1 MDTSFTLVNANILT
15 LDPHKPIAD
24 SVTIKDGK
32 IFSLSVKEPG
42 VKTINLNGA
51 TVLPGL
57 TDSHYHIKNTGKRL
71 EMINLKGISDT
82 KKIRDLVEE
91 RASSLPQGSWVQ
103 GFGWDQ
109 TLFSQ
114 GQFPSS
120 DVLDSLDISN
130 PVFLTRIDG
139 HSAWVNEKALKISNF
154 PTDVPSGGDVIN
166 SCILI
171 DNAMSPVRQSI
182 PKEMSSDLV
191 RWSRASAERTVS
203 LGVTGVHDAW
213 TDRISL
219 DALID
224 MEESNQLPH
233 RVYSMLASSD
243 TNLLEEY
250 FNKGG
255 YESGLISVRS
265 AKAFIDGALGSRG
278 AALFEPYS
286 DDHNNC
292 GLVLISP
299 EEFKSL
305 ATSCYKNNFQLN
317 VHAIGDRGNS
327 LVIDTYSDVLGG
339 PNDRRWRIE
348 HAQMVRTQD
357 IQRFKD
363 FSLVPSMQPSHCT
376 SDMRWMDDR
385 IGTHRSHRISRWQSF
400 IDMGLKI
407 PGGSDCP
414 IEDGNPLLEYYA
426 AVTRKDRAGLPEGG
440 WQPQEKVSRM
450 NALRMFTTWAA
461 YGAFSESRR
470 GIIAPGFDADLTV
483 LSNDITSCDEM
494 EIIGTEVMMTVVG
507 GKEVYN
513 AL

>member
-1 MDTSFTLVNANILT
+1 MDTRYSITNANVIT
-15 LDPHKPIAD
+15 LDPNNPIAR
-24 SVTIKDGK
+24 SIEVEDGK
-32 IFSLSVKEPG
+32 IISINSIETG
-42 VKTINLNGA
+42 SKTIDVNGA
-51 TVLPGL
+51 TVVPGL

-71 EMINLKGISDT
+71 EMINLRGVGDLD
-82 KKIRDLVEE
+82 KIRSLVQE
-91 RASSLPQGSWVQ
+91 RARSLPRGSWVQ

-109 TLFSQ
+109 TLFE
-114 GQFPSS
+114 GGRFPSS

-139 HSAWVNEKALKISNF
+139 HSAWVNASALKVSSF
-154 PTDVPSGGDVIN
+154 PDQIPDGGEVIN
-166 SCILI
+166 GCVLI
-171 DNAMSPVRQSI
+171 DNAMMPVRSSI
-182 PKEMSSDLV
+182 PSDTSDDLA
-191 RWSRASAERTVS
+191 RWSRASAERTVR

-213 TDRISL
+213 TDRTAL
-219 DALID
+219 DALIG
-224 MEESNQLPH
+224 MEASNELPH
-233 RVYSMLASSD
+233 RVYSMLASSESD
-243 TNLLEEY
+243 LLDEY
-250 FNKGG
+250 FKKGG
-255 YESGLISVRS
+255 YESELISVRS

-278 AALFEPYS
+278 AALFEPYC

-299 EEFKSL
+299 DEFKGL
-305 ATSCYKNNFQLN
+305 ASRCHDNNFQLN
-317 VHAIGDRGNS
+317 THAIGDRGNS

-348 HAQMVRTQD
+348 HAQMVRSQD

-385 IGTHRSHRISRWQSF
+385 IGPHRSHRISRWQTF
-400 IDMGLKI
+400 IDMGIQI

-414 IEDGNPLLEYYA
+414 IEDGNPMLEYYA
-426 AVTRKDRAGLPEGG
+426 AVTRKDTAGFPDGG

-461 YGAFSESRR
+461 YGSFCESRR
-470 GIIAPGFDADLTV
+470 GMIAPGLDADLTV
-483 LSNDITSCDEM
+483 LSNDITSCDET
-494 EIIGTEVMMTVVG
+494 EIVGTEVMMTVVG
-507 GKEVYN
+507 GREVYN